1 MLFLFGAGASKP
13 AQIPDINEMTKMFLS
28 EPLRLADPDVKKKAY
43 NDLKIDIEVLKC
55 VTESYYGKV
64 DLEFLMSL
72 ILQLGEK
79 NFSDVIASKHEGI
92 KKISQSNLDFL
103 RVLINEY
110 IRKECERIDLH
121 SMEFLWPLAGLVDD
135 DRPLSIFTLNYDGL
149 VEAFCESNDLSY
161 SDGFG
166 PYWDPENFNGKK
178 VNVYKLHG
186 SLYWF
191 KTASGKMLRVPIKG
205 MNLDKMKHLTDE
217 PLSEIMIYPALRKNK
232 QSQVYLWLHNKFL
245 EELKK
250 TDTCVIVGYSFR
262 DEDIR
267 NAIVDSLKVN
277 KKLWLI
283 VISPNSLQRR
293 EEFFKNEDEEIIS
306 RIFCINKSVEEVV
319 SDRKIK
325 RYIDTLGYARSN
337 EKSMWD
343 SLALDHTI
351 DKSKVNAVVSG
362 YRNVGPD
369 SIPHEIRIQWIRN
382 KFNRRKIN
390 VDF

>member
-13 AQIPDINEMTKMFLS
+13 AQIPDINDMTKTFLS
-28 EPLRLADPDVKKKAY
+28 DPLRLADPDVKKKAH
-43 NDLKIDIEVLKC
+43 NDLKIDLEVLKG

-79 NFSDVIASKHEGI
+79 NFSDVITSKHEGI

-121 SMEFLWPLAGLVDD
+121 SMEFLWPLAGLIDD
-135 DRPLSIFTLNYDGL
+135 DRPLLIFTLNYDGL

-166 PYWDPENFNGKK
+166 PYWDPENFSGNK

-217 PLSEIMIYPALRKNK
+217 PLSEIMIYPALQKNK

-267 NAIVDSLKVN
+267 NAIIDSLKVN

-293 EEFFKNEDEEIIS
+293 EEFFKNEDEEITS

-319 SDRKIK
+319 RDRKIK
-325 RYIDTLGYARSN
+325 RYIDTLGYARTN

-362 YRNVGPD
+362 YRHVGPD
-369 SIPHEIRIQWIRN
+369 SIPHDIRIQWIRN
-382 KFNRRKIN
+382 KFNQRKIN